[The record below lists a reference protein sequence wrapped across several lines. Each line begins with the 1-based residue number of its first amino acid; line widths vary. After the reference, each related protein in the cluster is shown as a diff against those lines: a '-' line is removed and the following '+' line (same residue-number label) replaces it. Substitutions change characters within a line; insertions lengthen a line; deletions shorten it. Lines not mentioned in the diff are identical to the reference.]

1 MNKKQEEL
9 YKIFPEYKMF
19 DKGFYWEEKAK
30 QLESNYMTVLDKKI
44 LDKLLHLDK
53 TKKLFV
59 SNLLDDL
66 IDYQIR
72 NKPVY
77 DRKKDKKIK

>member
-1 MNKKQEEL
+1 
-9 YKIFPEYKMF
+9 
-19 DKGFYWEEKAK
+19 
-30 QLESNYMTVLDKKI
+30 MTILDKII

-53 TKKLFV
+53 TNKLFV